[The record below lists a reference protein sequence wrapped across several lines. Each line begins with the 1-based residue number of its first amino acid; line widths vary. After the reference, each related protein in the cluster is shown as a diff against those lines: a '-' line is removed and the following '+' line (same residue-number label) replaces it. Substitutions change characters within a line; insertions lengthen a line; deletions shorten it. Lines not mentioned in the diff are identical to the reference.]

1 MNKIKYLLLGMLAV
15 LIWACDSSDSD
26 SEELAF
32 TETEVSEAP
41 VWQMDWTNNQE
52 KPNWTEPDESVYEN
66 STILKVQIDKT
77 LKPYAS
83 EGDMLAIFVNGE
95 LRGMT
100 TPVQT
105 LSGQKEL
112 GKFLLKV
119 WGNESG
125 TETVNMS
132 LSYYSQTL
140 KHIFTLSDNIN
151 LDSDVT
157 TGIDEDFIPE
167 FIYGSAKYPVVMP
180 FNATT
185 LLALADIKPAA
196 GDHLAA
202 FVGEECRGICPSV
215 TDALS
220 LTIFGRT
227 AGESITIK
235 YYQAAT
241 GKLYTFENA
250 VQVK

>member
-105 LSGQKEL
+105 LNGQKEL

-132 LSYYSQTL
+132 LSYYS
-140 KHIFTLSDNIN
+140 
-151 LDSDVT
+151 
-157 TGIDEDFIPE
+157 
-167 FIYGSAKYPVVMP
+167 
-180 FNATT
+180 
-185 LLALADIKPAA
+185 
-196 GDHLAA
+196 
-202 FVGEECRGICPSV
+202 
-215 TDALS
+215 
-220 LTIFGRT
+220 
-227 AGESITIK
+227 
-235 YYQAAT
+235 
-241 GKLYTFENA
+241 
-250 VQVK
+250 

>member
-15 LIWACDSSDSD
+15 LMWACDSSDSD

-95 LRGMT
+95 QRGMT

-105 LSGQKEL
+105 LNGQKEL

-167 FIYGSAKYPVVMP
+167 FIYGSAKYPVVKTIGVESILKKVGITPIGNGMV
-180 FNATT
+180 
-185 LLALADIKPAA
+185 
-196 GDHLAA
+196 GA
-202 FVGEECRGICPSV
+202 FVGEECRG
-215 TDALS
+215 TATLS
-220 LTIFGRT
+220 TSSNTQLLIYGRN
-227 AGESITIK
+227 AGESLTLK
-235 YYQAAT
+235 YYDVIT
-241 GKLYTFENA
+241 GKLYTIPDA
-250 VQVK
+250 VTM

>member
-26 SEELAF
+26 SQELAF

-167 FIYGSAKYPVVMP
+167 FTYGSAKYPVVKTVGVENILKKVGITPIGNGMM
-180 FNATT
+180 
-185 LLALADIKPAA
+185 
-196 GDHLAA
+196 GA
-202 FVGEECRGICPSV
+202 FVGEECRGTATLSTSSNTQLLIYGRNASE
-215 TDALS
+215 S
-220 LTIFGRT
+220 LTL
-227 AGESITIK
+227 K
-235 YYQAAT
+235 YYDVTT
-241 GKLYTFENA
+241 GKLYTIPDA
-250 VQVK
+250 VTM